1 MEEFEFANTIIKLI
15 HSHQEGDYWDFKKEW
30 YKNNGDLLHDII
42 CMANNLNNNDAY
54 IIIGVDEENDYCTLD
69 ISNDPNRKNTQN
81 IVDFIKN
88 KKFAGGVRPL
98 VYVKSLSVLN
108 STIDVIVVENSF
120 QTPFYLIER
129 FEKVNANNIYTRIM
143 DTNTPINNSAD
154 INHIEYLWKKRFH
167 LDETPIEKIRYYL
180 QSPEKWEDS
189 PIEYDMTKYYKE
201 SPEYIIK
208 EENEEDRDGYEF
220 YLFSQCDSRPHWYN
234 VTLYYHQTALEQ
246 FIAAGLDGSRLIVIC
261 PALSGIKFTQ
271 YHHWDISYRYYEK
284 NTLRY
289 DLLMFYHFDDI
300 YDYEFSR
307 FMKCA
312 LLFDSKR
319 EREEFE
325 FYVTEHKEMYDN
337 LYKTVDEE
345 LPYFPDLQ
353 GYNMEHFKK
362 EYSDALVLQKMLSE
376 FRNSNI

>member
-1 MEEFEFANTIIKLI
+1 MEEFEFENTIIKLI

-42 CMANNLNNNDAY
+42 CMANNLNNNDSY

-284 NTLRY
+284 K
-289 DLLMFYHFDDI
+289 HI
-300 YDYEFSR
+300 
-307 FMKCA
+307 K
-312 LLFDSKR
+312 
-319 EREEFE
+319 
-325 FYVTEHKEMYDN
+325 
-337 LYKTVDEE
+337 
-345 LPYFPDLQ
+345 
-353 GYNMEHFKK
+353 
-362 EYSDALVLQKMLSE
+362 
-376 FRNSNI
+376 I